1 MNTLC
6 ILRLRSISLQNFR
19 SFKDTVKISDLK
31 RVNVLVGPNKA
42 GKSNVFEA
50 LSLLKSL
57 ANDDANS
64 IRSLD
69 DYRFDHAKQNK
80 IVIEIEIELSPSE
93 QLQVVELLGRSNLFD
108 NLDFEN
114 SKLFKH
120 LKYHLEIGDISE
132 LGVGSLHITKEEF
145 FVSDND
151 DNYILLIDHKIA
163 NGSANQY
170 YVDLKEVLPSIKSI
184 TEFTN
189 IKATKKQTRS
199 VSASIL
205 AAGTMPLEYRIGN
218 MMIEFLKKIR
228 LFPPSRRAN
237 PFGHAAQ
244 IISSRKMAVTQR
256 A

>member
-64 IRSLD
+64 RRNLD

-93 QLQVVELLGRSNLFD
+93 QLQ
-108 NLDFEN
+108 
-114 SKLFKH
+114 
-120 LKYHLEIGDISE
+120 
-132 LGVGSLHITKEEF
+132 
-145 FVSDND
+145 
-151 DNYILLIDHKIA
+151 
-163 NGSANQY
+163 
-170 YVDLKEVLPSIKSI
+170 
-184 TEFTN
+184 
-189 IKATKKQTRS
+189 
-199 VSASIL
+199 
-205 AAGTMPLEYRIGN
+205 
-218 MMIEFLKKIR
+218 
-228 LFPPSRRAN
+228 
-237 PFGHAAQ
+237 
-244 IISSRKMAVTQR
+244 
-256 A
+256 

>member
-64 IRSLD
+64 RRNLD

-170 YVDLKEVLPSIKSI
+170 YVDLKE
-184 TEFTN
+184 
-189 IKATKKQTRS
+189 
-199 VSASIL
+199 ASQIDL
-205 AAGTMPLEYRIGN
+205 GN
-218 MMIEFLKKIR
+218 MSYGLQQILILLLAIMETEINETVCIEEPEIHL
-228 LFPPSRRAN
+228 
-237 PFGHAAQ
+237 HATSQ
-244 IISSRKMAVTQR
+244 KRSLT
-256 A
+256 

>member
-64 IRSLD
+64 RRNLD

-132 LGVGSLHITKEEF
+132 LGRCSLNITKEEF

-151 DNYILLIDHKIA
+151 DNYILLIYHKIA

-170 YVDLKEVLPSIKSI
+170 YVDLKE
-184 TEFTN
+184 
-189 IKATKKQTRS
+189 
-199 VSASIL
+199 ASQIDL
-205 AAGTMPLEYRIGN
+205 GN
-218 MMIEFLKKIR
+218 MSYGLQQILILLLAIMETEINETVCIEEPEIHL
-228 LFPPSRRAN
+228 
-237 PFGHAAQ
+237 HATSQ
-244 IISSRKMAVTQR
+244 KRSLT
-256 A
+256 